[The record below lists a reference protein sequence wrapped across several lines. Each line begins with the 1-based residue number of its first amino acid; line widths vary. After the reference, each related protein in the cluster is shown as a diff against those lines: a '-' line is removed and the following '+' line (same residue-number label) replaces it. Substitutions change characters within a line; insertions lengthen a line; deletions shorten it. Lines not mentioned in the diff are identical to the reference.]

1 MLSRQTLLLKPMQT
15 AAGGFARVQT
25 ENGRTL
31 VQLHARGLD
40 AGVARVFAYLEG
52 RAARELGSV
61 PVNPSGEASLEAEAP
76 DTLRGLMVIRAPATP
91 LLIALC
97 GKQDAGGLLDLK
109 NAALAL
115 CERLGRGATAAKV
128 SRADDAGHTEPKDSR
143 ARARETYGAR
153 ALLDSRGAGGLRE
166 AGGAEVAQDMAVAQ
180 ALPGAR
186 TAAGSRGA
194 TVAGEAAVSQEM
206 PVSRALPVPLSQ
218 AAPHSAP
225 LPREIFLPALDPAPY
240 VTAGEPQEAPST
252 GTHPPVRRDAPA
264 ADRLRPLAWP
274 RGFATLRAY
283 FATRKPVALLPW
295 PGWRFVSAASGLW
308 LGIQVWD
315 GMARRVA
322 YVYGGP
328 TPPDAGG
335 CRDVT
340 GTDGRAY
347 HILVQTPRP

>member
-15 AAGGFARVQT
+15 AARGFARVQT

-31 VQLHARGLD
+31 VQLHARGLKG
-40 AGVARVFAYLEG
+40 GVARVFGYVDG
-52 RAARELGSV
+52 HAARELGSV
-61 PVNPSGEASLEAEAP
+61 PVNPNGEASLEAEAP
-76 DTLRGLMVIRAPATP
+76 AALRGLMVIGAPATP

-115 CERLGRGATAAKV
+115 CERLAPGRAAP
-128 SRADDAGHTEPKDSR
+128 SRPGKP
-143 ARARETYGAR
+143 
-153 ALLDSRGAGGLRE
+153 E
-166 AGGAEVAQDMAVAQ
+166 APVKPVAQESSVSQALSVSQESPVSQPLPAAQ
-180 ALPGAR
+180 ALPG
-186 TAAGSRGA
+186 
-194 TVAGEAAVSQEM
+194 
-206 PVSRALPVPLSQ
+206 PPLSQ
-218 AAPHSAP
+218 AAPHPAP

-240 VTAGEPQEAPST
+240 VPAGEPESAPSAPT
-252 GTHPPVRRDAPA
+252 VRREAPA

-308 LGIQVWD
+308 LGVQVWD
-315 GMARRVA
+315 GQARRVA
-322 YVYGGP
+322 YVYSGP
-328 TPPDAGG
+328 TPPDARG

-340 GTDGRAY
+340 GTDGRTY
-347 HILVQTPRP
+347 HVLVQTPRP

>member
-15 AAGGFARVQT
+15 AARGFARVQT

-31 VQLHARGLD
+31 VQLHARGLEG
-40 AGVARVFAYLEG
+40 GVARVFGYLDG

-61 PVNPSGEASLEAEAP
+61 PVNPNGEASLEAEAP
-76 DTLRGLMVIRAPATP
+76 ATLRGLMVIGAPATP
-91 LLIALC
+91 LLIAPC

-115 CERLGRGATAAKV
+115 CERLAPGRADAAK
-128 SRADDAGHTEPKDSR
+128 TP
-143 ARARETYGAR
+143 REGA
-153 ALLDSRGAGGLRE
+153 
-166 AGGAEVAQDMAVAQ
+166 
-180 ALPGAR
+180 
-186 TAAGSRGA
+186 
-194 TVAGEAAVSQEM
+194 
-206 PVSRALPVPLSQ
+206 PVSRALPGSQASADASALPVSPTLPASPALPLSQALPISQALPVAPLSQ
-218 AAPHSAP
+218 AAPHPAP

-240 VTAGEPQEAPST
+240 VPAGEPEASPSAPT
-252 GTHPPVRRDAPA
+252 ARREAPA

-274 RGFATLRAY
+274 RGFATLKAY

-308 LGIQVWD
+308 LGVQVWD
-315 GMARRVA
+315 GQARRVA

-328 TPPDAGG
+328 TPPDARG

-340 GTDGRAY
+340 GTDGRTY
-347 HILVQTPRP
+347 HVLVQTPRP

>member
-15 AAGGFARVQT
+15 AARGFARVQT

-31 VQLHARGLD
+31 VQLHARGLKG
-40 AGVARVFAYLEG
+40 GVARVFGYVDG
-52 RAARELGSV
+52 HAARELGSV
-61 PVNPSGEASLEAEAP
+61 PVNPNGEASLEAEAP
-76 DTLRGLMVIRAPATP
+76 AALRGLMVIGAPATP

-115 CERLGRGATAAKV
+115 CERLAPGRADAAKTPRAGAPV
-128 SRADDAGHTEPKDSR
+128 SRVLPVSQASAAAS
-143 ARARETYGAR
+143 
-153 ALLDSRGAGGLRE
+153 ALPASPALPVSQASP
-166 AGGAEVAQDMAVAQ
+166 VSQ
-180 ALPGAR
+180 ALP
-186 TAAGSRGA
+186 
-194 TVAGEAAVSQEM
+194 VA
-206 PVSRALPVPLSQ
+206 PLSQ
-218 AAPHSAP
+218 AAPHPAP

-240 VTAGEPQEAPST
+240 VPAGEPETPASAPT
-252 GTHPPVRRDAPA
+252 ARREAPA

-308 LGIQVWD
+308 LGVQVWD
-315 GMARRVA
+315 GQARRVA

-328 TPPDAGG
+328 TPPDARG

-340 GTDGRAY
+340 GTDGRTY
-347 HILVQTPRP
+347 HVLVQTPRP